1 MAESVENSS
10 SEESEISDFYDVSS
24 ADLSTSSTS
33 SSEEDSISNRA
44 KGKTAAA
51 KKTKTTKT
59 TKGNASSANAK
70 TARPRKKKADNSL
83 NANEME
89 DLSTWICSS
98 EEVNK
103 VEQNLRLNLVKDAR
117 INKGDRK
124 RLVEHLLC
132 DTEKQNFG
140 LLMNGFCRKFSTLAQ
155 EAYNSNIATYRKA
168 AFSIAWMKFLSNFHP
183 GKITQERMIV
193 ERLLKS
199 SNEVFDAHCV
209 HGVLSVL
216 HESVYLAIHD
226 HVRIKKA
233 ETESTGTYKARSQLC
248 EESEDTL
255 YRYCGASLHRMI
267 KLREETLAGKKGRGE
282 LSDERKPVMTK
293 ELQILR
299 ELVMKDKSN
308 IPESLKTLDEG
319 NLKFPRTELLSFL
332 RSVDNEVRE
341 FATDSNLRKY
351 PSKFLTM
358 CQNAVLNNE
367 TLEMDF
373 RLIVAAIVE
382 AEVASDAKIV
392 NGLYHALV
400 SKLANTRINEFMNAR
415 MERELKTQG
424 KVVDADEMLRP
435 RLKAYAVA
443 TKRK

>member
-1 MAESVENSS
+1 M
-10 SEESEISDFYDVSS
+10 FDV
-24 ADLSTSSTS
+24 
-33 SSEEDSISNRA
+33 
-44 KGKTAAA
+44 
-51 KKTKTTKT
+51 
-59 TKGNASSANAK
+59 
-70 TARPRKKKADNSL
+70 
-83 NANEME
+83 
-89 DLSTWICSS
+89 
-98 EEVNK
+98 
-103 VEQNLRLNLVKDAR
+103 
-117 INKGDRK
+117 
-124 RLVEHLLC
+124 
-132 DTEKQNFG
+132 
-140 LLMNGFCRKFSTLAQ
+140 
-155 EAYNSNIATYRKA
+155 
-168 AFSIAWMKFLSNFHP
+168 
-183 GKITQERMIV
+183 
-193 ERLLKS
+193 
-199 SNEVFDAHCV
+199 HCV
-209 HGVLSVL
+209 HGVLSVM
-216 HESVYLAIHD
+216 HESVYSVIHD

-233 ETESTGTYKARSQLC
+233 ETESRGTYNARAQLC

-267 KLREETLAGKKGRGE
+267 KLREEALAGKKGRGE

-308 IPESLKTLDEG
+308 TPESLKTLDEG
-319 NLKFPRTELLSFL
+319 NLKFPRTELLPFL

-351 PSKFLTM
+351 ASKFLTM

-382 AEVASDAKIV
+382 AEVA
-392 NGLYHALV
+392 LV

-415 MERELKTQG
+415 MERELKIQG

-443 TKRK
+443 TKRKQCLFVK

>member
-33 SSEEDSISNRA
+33 SSEEESISNRA

-51 KKTKTTKT
+51 KKTKTTK
-59 TKGNASSANAK
+59 GNASSANAK
-70 TARPRKKKADNSL
+70 TARPRKKKKADNSL

-267 KLREETLAGKKGRGE
+267 KLREETLAGKKGRAE